1 MRTSYFFFAAALL
14 LLSSGMANAA
24 PCKTGMHVTLD
35 GEIIIPPVI
44 DGEEWFWPGKFAHQP
59 CQVMTLRGRG
69 KLPSEC
75 VVGKRM
81 ALTGRVVEDGILIL
95 DVAAIRCF

>member
-1 MRTSYFFFAAALL
+1 MRGLIAGAFLAFALAPAPADAAKCKINTS
-14 LLSSGMANAA
+14 
-24 PCKTGMHVTLD
+24 VTLQ

-44 DGEEWFWPGKFAHQP
+44 DGEDWFWPGKFAHQP
-59 CQVMTLRGRG
+59 CQVMTLRGKGR
-69 KLPSEC
+69 LPADC

-81 ALTGRVVEDGILIL
+81 SLTGRVIEDGVLIL